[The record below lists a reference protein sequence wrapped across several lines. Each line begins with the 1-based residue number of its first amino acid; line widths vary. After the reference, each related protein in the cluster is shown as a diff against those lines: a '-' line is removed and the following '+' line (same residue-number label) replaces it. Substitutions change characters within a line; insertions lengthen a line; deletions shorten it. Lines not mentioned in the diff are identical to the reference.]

1 MPIRAYRVGTDDPLR
16 AEQLPSRGTARY
28 ARNGFL
34 RADQK
39 AGVPPAIVTVE
50 PDW

>member
-1 MPIRAYRVGTDDPLR
+1 MPIRAYRVGTNDPLR
-16 AEQLPSRGTARY
+16 AEQLPSRGTAWD

-34 RADQK
+34 RAGQN